1 MNRPVLLASGTG
13 PYPHRDALSDLM
25 AMAADT
31 NGSAVTSLLL
41 LKPAAD
47 AAELPGSGRTL
58 GLLELLATLGA
69 ADLTAARVVE
79 PHLDAR
85 AILAQAGELPAGHA
99 GPPGGIDFASGT
111 WGVYAAEAPG
121 QELRAEEHDGAWQLS
136 GRKPWCSLVD
146 QLDYAVVT
154 AHTTPGNR
162 RAFAVDLRHP
172 GIELSGGTWVSRGL
186 AAVDSSPV
194 GFREVPAFPLGADNW
209 YLQRDGFA
217 WGGIGVAACWFG
229 GAVALARRLFE
240 ASRQRTPDQIA
251 HMLLGEADLSLQA
264 AASVL
269 ASAASDIDDGRAGGG
284 NGAVLAQ
291 RVRGVVAS
299 TVEKVLEAA
308 AHGLGP
314 GPLTSEEEHARR
326 VADLQVYVRQ
336 HHAERDAAAL
346 GEMLLGRGA
355 MPW

>member
-1 MNRPVLLASGTG
+1 MSRPVLLETPPGGSTAHTG
-13 PYPHRDALSDLM
+13 ALSELM
-25 AMAADT
+25 NLALET

-47 AAELPGSGRTL
+47 AAELPGAGNTL
-58 GLLELLATLGA
+58 RLWELLATLGA
-69 ADLTAARVVE
+69 ADLTVARVVE

-85 AILAQAGELPAGHA
+85 AILAQAGTPEGR
-99 GPPGGIDFASGT
+99 GIDFSSGT

-121 QELRAEEHDGAWQLS
+121 QALEATGHDGAWQLS
-136 GRKPWCSLVD
+136 GRKPWCSLAD

-172 GIELSGGTWVSRGL
+172 GVRVSGGPWISRGL

-194 GFREVPAFPLGADNW
+194 DFFNVPAVPVGADNW

-229 GAVALARRLFE
+229 GAVAVARRLFN
-240 ASRQRTPDQIA
+240 AGGQRTPDQIA
-251 HMLLGEADLSLQA
+251 QMLIGGADLALQA
-264 AASVL
+264 AAHML
-269 ASAASDIDDGRAGGG
+269 AAAAADIDAGRAAGRD
-284 NGAVLAQ
+284 GAVLAH
-291 RVRGVVAS
+291 RVRGVVADA
-299 TVEKVLEAA
+299 VEKVLEAA

-314 GPLTSEEEHARR
+314 GPLTAEEEHARR
-326 VADLQVYVRQ
+326 IADLQVYVRQ
-336 HHAERDAAAL
+336 HHAERDRAAL
-346 GEMLLGRGA
+346 GRLLLSGDGT
-355 MPW
+355 PW